1 MEGQM
6 PKAVQGAGEVLQIIA
21 RAEADDRAIH
31 ISSKGKISV
40 ASGWR
45 NYLVHIKSKFSGTD
59 LKQVSHLAAKEFF
72 ISLLQEET
80 EAGNPYGAEHWKTL
94 RERVPALRWRAD
106 SADAFDTLA
115 VMEQLQQAYT
125 KVNAEQFTKDAAKRL
140 QSLTGL
146 SGNQS
151 EAVPATHSATNGH
164 VTRFKTQ
171 AALELYTSHCSYS
184 NNQTLFHYFDAIQP
198 YPKLRKKIDAEY
210 DKLLAQNLEELEKAY
225 LDAPEQ
231 GNGLEI
237 TSDLMRALLVT
248 ATRTARAGGPISR
261 PL

>member
-1 MEGQM
+1 M
-6 PKAVQGAGEVLQIIA
+6 PKAIQGAGDVLQIIA

-31 ISSKGKISV
+31 ISSKGRISV

-45 NYLVHIKSKFSGTD
+45 NYLVQIKSKFSGTD
-59 LKQVSHLAAKEFF
+59 FKQVSHLAAKEFF

-80 EAGNPYGAEHWKTL
+80 EAGNPNGAEHWKTL
-94 RERVPALRWRAD
+94 RERVPALRWKPD
-106 SADAFDTLA
+106 SADTFNTLD

-125 KVNAEQFTKDAAKRL
+125 KVNAEQVTRDAAKRL
-140 QSLTGL
+140 QSLSDL
-146 SGNQS
+146 PGNQTLAAPS
-151 EAVPATHSATNGH
+151 IDTATTGH

-210 DKLLAQNLEELEKAY
+210 DRLLAQNLEELEKAY
-225 LDAPEQ
+225 LDAPDH

-237 TSDLMRALLVT
+237 SSDLMRALLVT